1 MNRRAFMSLLGGA
14 AAPSLLWPP
23 AAQAQAQAQRDG
35 RMRRIGLIF
44 VGRESDPQQQARIR
58 ALREGLATHGWIE
71 GRNYRFDVRWSAAN
85 PEAERS
91 QATELVALA
100 LDVIVVS
107 AMNAARTL
115 KQAGT
120 IPTVFVNL
128 ADPVG
133 NGLVATLKSSGSNIT
148 GFTAFEFK
156 TAGKWLELLVEIA
169 PGVKRAAF
177 IFGGADFGST
187 GEGFHGAI
195 AAAAATRGIDLL
207 PIRISGATTAADIE
221 GAVGKFAAEGGG
233 GLIAA
238 ADGGANLHRATVIA
252 QAAQHRLPAVYP
264 FRYYAEEGGLAV
276 YGVDVPENYRRAAGY
291 VDRIL
296 KGAKPA
302 DLPVQAPDKFELIIN
317 LKTANALSI
326 VVPPLLLARADDVIE

>member
-1 MNRRAFMSLLGGA
+1 MQFDQLKRREFITLLGGA
-14 AAPSLLWPP
+14 AVAWPLV
-23 AAQAQAQAQRDG
+23 ARAQQG
-35 RMRRIGLIF
+35 ERMRRVGLIF
-44 VGRESDPQQQARIR
+44 IGRESDPQMQARIR

-71 GRNYRFDVRWSAAN
+71 GRHYRFDIRWSAAD

-91 QATELVALA
+91 QVTELVALA
-100 LDVIVVS
+100 PDVIVVS
-107 AMNAARTL
+107 AMNAAKAL
-115 KQAGT
+115 KQAGA

-133 NGLVATLKSSGSNIT
+133 NGLVSTLKSSGGNIT

-156 TAGKWLELLVEIA
+156 TAGKWLELLAEIA

-177 IFGGADFGST
+177 VFGGADFGST
-187 GEGFHGAI
+187 GEGFYGVI
-195 AAAAATRGIDLL
+195 AAAAATHGIELL
-207 PIRISGATTAADIE
+207 PIRISAGTTAADIE
-221 GAVGKFAAEGGG
+221 AAVGKFAAEGGG

-238 ADGGANLHRATVIA
+238 ADGGANLHRSTVIS

-276 YGVDVPENYRRAAGY
+276 YGVDLPENYRRAGGY

-317 LKTANALSI
+317 LRTANALGI
-326 VVPPLLLARADDVIE
+326 VIPPLLLTRADEVIE